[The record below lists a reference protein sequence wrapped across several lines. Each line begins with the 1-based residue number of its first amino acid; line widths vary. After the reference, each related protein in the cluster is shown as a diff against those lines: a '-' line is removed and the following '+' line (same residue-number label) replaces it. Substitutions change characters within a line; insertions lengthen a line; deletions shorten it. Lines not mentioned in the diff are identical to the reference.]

1 MEEHLP
7 KRPAWDCNNC
17 GETWPCA
24 NAKENLLLEYL
35 GNRSSLLLY
44 LALIRQEAFDDF
56 ATSGTVPPEIFER
69 FTGWVR

>member
-7 KRPAWDCNNC
+7 KRPAWDCSTC

-35 GNRSSLLLY
+35 GNKSSLLLY
-44 LALIRQEAFDDF
+44 LTLIWQDAFDDL
-56 ATSGTVPPEIFER
+56 AASVTIPPELFER
-69 FTGWVR
+69 FTGWAR